1 MTDFGLDEVRPAVV
15 AIDCH
20 HGHLAPDVATMPAPP
35 DVATRLVENNRIFFD
50 KCRAA
55 EIPVIH
61 IVTTYR
67 DVPEIVSN
75 PFWKTIANAPDNTR
89 GNLEIHNLEGSIGCT
104 IMPGLHNEARDLV
117 VRTKKRYDC
126 FQGTDLEATLRSHG
140 INLLMITGINTNSC
154 VLATTISASVKDY
167 AAIVIEDCVDTMDGA
182 DFHSASL
189 KCIET
194 AFGWVMGS
202 DAALSAVAQ

>member
-1 MTDFGLDEVRPAVV
+1 MTDFGVDDCRPAVI

-20 HGHLAPDVATMPAPP
+20 HGHLAPDVATMPAPA
-35 DVATRLVENNRIFFD
+35 DVAARLVENNRVFFE

-55 EIPVIH
+55 GIPVIH

-75 PFWKTIANAPDNTR
+75 PFWRTIAGAPGNTR
-89 GNLEIHNLEGSIGCT
+89 GNLERHNLEGSIGCA
-104 IMPGLHNEARDLV
+104 IMPGLHDEAKDLV

-140 INLLMITGINTNSC
+140 INTLLITGINTNSC
-154 VLATTISASVKDY
+154 VLATAISASVKDY
-167 AAIVIEDCVDTMDGA
+167 AAIVIEDCVDTMDGP
-182 DFHSASL
+182 DFHSAAL

-194 AFGWVMGS
+194 AFGWVMSS
-202 DAALSAVAQ
+202 DEALEAVG

>member
-1 MTDFGLDEVRPAVV
+1 MTDFGLDDVRPAVV

-20 HGHLAPDVATMPAPP
+20 HGHLAPDVATMPAPA
-35 DVATRLVENNRIFFD
+35 DVAARLVENNRLFFD
-50 KCRAA
+50 KCRIA

-75 PFWKTIANAPDNTR
+75 PFWRTIANAPNNTR
-89 GNLEIHNLEGSIGCT
+89 GNLETHNLEGSIGCT
-104 IMPGLHNEARDLV
+104 IMPGLHDEARDLV

-140 INLLMITGINTNSC
+140 INLLMLTGINTNSC

-167 AAIVIEDCVDTMDGA
+167 AAIVIEDCVDTMDGP
-182 DFHSASL
+182 DFHDAAL

-194 AFGWVMGS
+194 AFGWVMNS
-202 DAALSAVAQ
+202 DAALSAVAR